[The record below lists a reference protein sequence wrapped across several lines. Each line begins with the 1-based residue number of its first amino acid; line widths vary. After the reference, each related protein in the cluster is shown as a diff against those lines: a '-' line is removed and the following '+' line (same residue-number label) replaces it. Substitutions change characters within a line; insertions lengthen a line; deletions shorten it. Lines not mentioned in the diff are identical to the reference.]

1 MHEYNSTGRGM
12 ERDLGILWEWEYDKK
27 FIGLLESVC
36 QMSGKTSYLVS
47 PHNLSET
54 IAKLEAEELQFRV
67 IIDRATDADPAFLP
81 IIDFH
86 QPRLS
91 RIINDPEKAVRA
103 NNKAVMHYEFMKAE
117 LNVPHSLFLS
127 PDEETNDEVLNKV
140 GRPFVIKPV
149 EGGGGGEG
157 VIVGANAVDD
167 VRQAQEQ
174 APGQMILIQE
184 LIVPRK
190 LYGMRCWFRVFYTCG
205 KVIPCFWDDQTHVYR
220 RLAPEE
226 ETVFEELTRITR
238 VIHEIVELEFFS
250 TEIVQT
256 YDQNFVVADYVN
268 DQCDMRF
275 QSDAPDGVP
284 DSVVEEIVKAIVD
297 SL

>member
-1 MHEYNSTGRGM
+1 M

-27 FIGLLESVC
+27 FIGLLNSIC
-36 QMSGKTSYLVS
+36 QISGKTSYLVS
-47 PHNLSET
+47 HHNLLES
-54 IAKLEAEELQFRV
+54 IAKIEAEELQFRV
-67 IIDRATDADPAFLP
+67 IMDRATDSDPAFMP

-86 QPRLS
+86 RAKQT
-91 RIINDPEKAVRA
+91 RIINDPEKSARA
-103 NNKAVMHYEFMKAE
+103 NNKAIMHYELMKQG
-117 LNVPHSLFLS
+117 LNVPLSLFLS

-157 VIVGANAVDD
+157 VIVGADAIKD

-174 APGQMILIQE
+174 APGQTIVIQE
-184 LIVPRK
+184 LIVPRE
-190 LYGMRCWFRVFYTCG
+190 LYGRRCWFRVFYTCG

-220 RLAPEE
+220 RFTPEE
-226 ETVFEELTRITR
+226 ETVFGELWRITQI
-238 VIHEIVELEFFS
+238 IHEIGGLEFFS

-256 YDQNFVVADYVN
+256 LDQNFVIADYVN

-275 QSDAPDGVP
+275 QSDTPDGVP
-284 DSVVEEIVKAIVD
+284 DSVVEEIVEAIVNT
-297 SL
+297 L